1 MPILDTPFAR
11 LDLIRQPEQPNE
23 PLQAFDAADEYLLT
37 HLREQGLGADERVRL
52 VRSVPA

>member
-23 PLQAFDAADEYLLT
+23 PLLAFDAADEYLLT
-37 HLREQGLGADERVRL
+37 HLHEQGLAADERVL
-52 VRSVPA
+52 VLEDAL